1 LNYTKVFPKTFLLI
15 VTLLIASTFYNFGL
29 DAVNAKAN
37 NEKVQQLLKD
47 EYEFDLTRLVVVREN
62 SDKPEIIVLED
73 IQEEEGYVSSKLL
86 REKNNDFSKNQK
98 RLEKLESKLVEL
110 LNDKSIKHVQP
121 DYLYTNEVWSRDS
134 LLDTPDDFDLT
145 PLPATGN
152 HWYYEKSNLRSLWY
166 EQDCFNSGVGCGG
179 SSDVVVA
186 VIDTGLA
193 FQDYT
198 SVWEDVAST
207 PFDFD
212 PAPDMFV
219 GDSINLWTNSG
230 ETPNNDIDDDGNGF
244 IDDYHGVNMEN
255 YFYCN
260 TWGCSTQESGETGHP
275 DDDGGHGTFVTGLIA
290 SLTGNGTGSVSPA
303 ANVQIMTIKA
313 NYSKT
318 PSFGSSRLVESI
330 NYAVDNGAN
339 IINLS
344 LAGSS
349 YDALLEE
356 AVNNAHD
363 AGVLI
368 IASSGNSSSSV
379 QYPARFANVV
389 AVGAV
394 NANDSKSNYS
404 SYGPEL
410 DLVAY
415 VGQGTGQGTATYQTS
430 YSCFTAGTNCY
441 NSTDLTRYKQFSN
454 QYAIGTSFAAPQVA
468 AAAAIILGNNFG
480 MSSDE
485 LRIALGTATNDINV
499 IGRDDQTGVG
509 VIDFHKA
516 FLYSST
522 LLTNSFFSEYI
533 VNSTSRGSWLITANP
548 SDTDDLFYMNK
559 IKDEIFGPY
568 QLKPG
573 ERKSISYSNLS
584 PGNLGPVEVIA
595 SGPAFSTQVS
605 KVGSSYYQV
614 HGMDLTDLSNEYYFP
629 EYIVNSFR
637 GSWLVFGNP
646 ATSVQNAIVNIVI
659 GDESKGPYTLIPGA
673 RNSLSF
679 SDLTLGNLGPVKI
692 SANIN
697 IFASQINSVNGSF
710 NQIQG
715 IKVSELTNNYF
726 YPEYIVNPSRQSWII
741 VGNPSAT
748 LTANVNIEI
757 GGVSKGPYEILPG
770 ERISKIYYD
779 LDVSNKGPVS
789 VTSDNNVYTSQVS
802 SVNGNYYQMVG
813 LIPANFTTSYYYPE
827 YIVNSSRRSWIVVG
841 NPSTSQTISVDL
853 TVGSEVKGPYQIAPG
868 NRISQIYYDLQPSN
882 LGPVV
887 VDSTN
892 AFYTIQVN
900 SLDNSFYVV
909 PGM

>member
-1 LNYTKVFPKTFLLI
+1 MSKKKSIFIFFSFITFILTVGVSL
-15 VTLLIASTFYNFGL
+15 YNA

-37 NEKVQQLLKD
+37 NEKAQQLLKD

-62 SDKPEIIVLED
+62 SDKPEIIVIED
-73 IQEEEGYVSSKLL
+73 IQEEDGYVSSKLL
-86 REKNNDFSKNQK
+86 QVRNNDLSKNQE

-121 DYLYTNEVWSRDS
+121 DYLYTNEVWSRGS

-193 FQDYT
+193 FEDYT
-198 SVWEDVAST
+198 SVWSDIDPT

-275 DDDGGHGTFVTGLIA
+275 DDDGGHGTFVTGLIS
-290 SLTGNGTGSVSPA
+290 SLTGNTSGSISPA
-303 ANVQIMTIKA
+303 HNVSIMTIKA
-313 NYSKT
+313 NYMKS

-330 NYAVDNGAN
+330 NYAVDNGAD

-344 LAGSS
+344 LAGPS

-356 AVNNAHD
+356 AVNYAHD

-368 IASSGNSSSSV
+368 IASSGNSSGSV

-441 NSTDLTRYKQFSN
+441 NSIDPTRYKQFSN

-480 MSSDE
+480 INNDQ
-485 LRIALGTATNDINV
+485 LRLALFGAVNDIGTAGFDNN
-499 IGRDDQTGVG
+499 TGHG
-509 VIDFHKA
+509 VIDYKKA
-516 FLYSST
+516 QDFDT
-522 LLTNSFFSEYI
+522 GTEDIENLTVYRHINGD
-533 VNSTSRGSWLITANP
+533 GSWIWVGNPDLVNKVYVNVSIGGITKGTYSIEP
-548 SDTDDLFYMNK
+548 QKTLPLSYPDLF
-559 IKDEIFGPY
+559 
-568 QLKPG
+568 
-573 ERKSISYSNLS
+573 
-584 PGNLGPVEVIA
+584 A
-595 SGPAFSTQVS
+595 
-605 KVGSSYYQV
+605 
-614 HGMDLTDLSNEYYFP
+614 
-629 EYIVNSFR
+629 
-637 GSWLVFGNP
+637 
-646 ATSVQNAIVNIVI
+646 
-659 GDESKGPYTLIPGA
+659 
-673 RNSLSF
+673 
-679 SDLTLGNLGPVKI
+679 GPVKI
-692 SANIN
+692 MGSGPIHVSNKARTANGKLHESLAISSSSYNTRFYYPIYRNIN
-697 IFASQINSVNGSF
+697 DDGGWLWIANPNTQSTANLQITLGGQNRGTYQVLPGQTLPLSYPGEFTGPLIVDSDINVYSTLKTRTGGGLDELPGISQTQMSTSF
-710 NQIQG
+710 
-715 IKVSELTNNYF
+715 Y
-726 YPEYIVNPSRQSWII
+726 YPIYRHIDGDGAWMWL
-741 VGNPSAT
+741 GNPSNSIVASVT
-748 LTANVNIEI
+748 IKVAGIEKGQYTI
-757 GGVSKGPYEILPG
+757 APNSNLAVSYPG
-770 ERISKIYYD
+770 LFD
-779 LDVSNKGPVS
+779 GPVIID
-789 VTSDNNVYTSQVS
+789 SDINIYSTMKSRTNDTINEFKGIATNEFSD
-802 SVNGNYYQMVG
+802 
-813 LIPANFTTSYYYPE
+813 SYYYPV
-827 YIVNSSRRSWIVVG
+827 YRSVSGDGAWLWVG
-841 NPSTSQTISVDL
+841 NPDEAIVANI
-853 TVGSEVKGPYQIAPG
+853 TVKIAGNEMGQYSIAP
-868 NRISQIYYDLQPSN
+868 NSN
-882 LGPVV
+882 IALSYPGVFAGPVSITADIPV
-887 VDSTN
+887 YSTLKSRTN
-892 AFYTIQVN
+892 GNINEFVGAH
-900 SLDNSFYVV
+900 D
-909 PGM
+909 